1 MTTYTVAQKKAIYK
15 YVDANRA
22 KINLYNKLR
31 AKDYRSKNA
40 EMISINKKKIYRY
53 NCECRRLLNILIE

>member
-53 NCECRRLLNILIE
+53 NCECRRLLKILIE

>member
-1 MTTYTVAQKKAIYK
+1 MTYTVAQKKAIYK
-15 YVDANRA
+15 YVDANRT

-31 AKDYRSKNA
+31 GKDYRSKNA